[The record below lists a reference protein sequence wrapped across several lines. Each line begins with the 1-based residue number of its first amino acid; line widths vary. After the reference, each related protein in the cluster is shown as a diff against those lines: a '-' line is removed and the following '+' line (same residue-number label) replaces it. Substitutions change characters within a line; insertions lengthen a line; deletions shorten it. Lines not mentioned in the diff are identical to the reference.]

1 MFIAIIGFHVKY
13 FAFHSLIITDY
24 MFFSTKYMES
34 VICKIFVKNKYFQ
47 INYGRTKT
55 RPLMNKIKN
64 FKTKDTKKIMAKIN
78 IY

>member
-1 MFIAIIGFHVKY
+1 
-13 FAFHSLIITDY
+13 
-24 MFFSTKYMES
+24 MES

-55 RPLMNKIKN
+55 RTLMNKIKN